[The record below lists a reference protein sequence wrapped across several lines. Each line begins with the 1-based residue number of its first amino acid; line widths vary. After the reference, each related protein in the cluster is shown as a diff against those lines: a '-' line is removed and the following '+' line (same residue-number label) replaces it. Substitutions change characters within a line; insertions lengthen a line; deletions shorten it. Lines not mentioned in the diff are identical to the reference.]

1 MPAEA
6 DAAPRLCARCKEHDG
21 VLDLRSEAV
30 CRTCFASFVASK
42 AIKRLEVLQR
52 ETRGPRLPARPQ
64 RYLLALS
71 RGPSSTALLHVLGE
85 NVRRQRERNQ
95 RAKFELVVVFVD
107 VDVDGHSYSHDDD
120 VDGGRTEQQQLK
132 KTSTS
137 AAVDPVHPAAHLNGT
152 DTSTAT
158 ATATSPSSS
167 KPTSTS
173 TSTSTDTDPFTAHFP
188 ELTLHTL
195 PLSTILSSRTIDW
208 SALPSQDP
216 DPHPAQTPS
225 PKSSPPARL
234 STLLSRLPSPAAR
247 ADVTRLLIRH
257 ALFAAAESH
266 GCAVVLLGHN
276 TTSLAE
282 LTLSEAAKGRGF
294 GVPWLVNDGAF
305 PLPRAV
311 DDDDEDPSITSIT
324 PASVPAPTATTMTTN
339 GEKSSSEAQTQIQIY
354 SPLRE
359 VFRKEILTYLSITHT
374 PNNIGPLS
382 SLFPSLSVS
391 PSIPSLLSPSP
402 PQPQQQKQRA
412 IVSHRDLSLDD
423 VVARYFADVEASY
436 PSVVANVVRTTGK
449 LSRYPATTTSVEFD
463 ADSRIGT
470 GTGVGVGVGVGG
482 RRQCGL
488 CGVRMDP
495 LGDER
500 WKGEIGLVDATA
512 DGNGDGDGIRA
523 GSGSGSARLCY
534 GCDRSVKG

>member
-1 MPAEA
+1 MHAEA
-6 DAAPRLCARCKEHDG
+6 AATPRLCARCKEHDG

-30 CRTCFASFVASK
+30 CRTCFAAFVASK

-107 VDVDGHSYSHDDD
+107 VDVVDADGEIEIEGESESERRRESH
-120 VDGGRTEQQQLK
+120 VDGSRTE
-132 KTSTS
+132 KTGVS
-137 AAVDPVHPAAHLNGT
+137 AASDPENNGIVPGA
-152 DTSTAT
+152 DASTAT
-158 ATATSPSSS
+158 SASSP
-167 KPTSTS
+167 KLTSTS
-173 TSTSTDTDPFTAHFP
+173 TSTGTDPFTAHFP
-188 ELTLHTL
+188 DLTLHTL
-195 PLSTILSSRTIDW
+195 PLSTILSSRAIDW

-216 DPHPAQTPS
+216 YPDPHRRQSPTPAPA
-225 PKSSPPARL
+225 SSPRARL
-234 STLLSRLPSPAAR
+234 SRLLSRLPSAAAR
-247 ADVTRLLIRH
+247 ADVTRLLTRH
-257 ALFAAAESH
+257 ALLAAAASH
-266 GCAVVLLGHN
+266 GCAVVLLGHS

-305 PLPRAV
+305 PLPRTV
-311 DDDDEDPSITSIT
+311 DGYGNGNGNDPS
-324 PASVPAPTATTMTTN
+324 TAATETETETDMTGN
-339 GEKSSSEAQTQIQIY
+339 GDAQGLEQEQAQIQVY

-359 VFRKEILTYLSITHT
+359 VFRKEILTYLSIVHT
-374 PNNIGPLS
+374 SVGPLS
-382 SLFPSLSVS
+382 SLLPPSSISVS
-391 PSIPSLLSPSP
+391 PS
-402 PQPQQQKQRA
+402 RA
-412 IVSHRDLSLDD
+412 VVSHRDQSLDE

-449 LSRYPATTTSVEFD
+449 LSREAPVAAAVRPHLD
-463 ADSRIGT
+463 T
-470 GTGVGVGVGVGG
+470 GTGVGVGVGVV
-482 RRQCGL
+482 RTQQCGL
-488 CGVRMDP
+488 CGVRLDP

-500 WKGEIGLVDATA
+500 WKGEIGHVDANNA
-512 DGNGDGDGIRA
+512 DDSGQGMGG
-523 GSGSGSARLCY
+523 GSGSGRARLCY